1 MDVTASETKPKR
13 KRPWRIGGQNLF
25 SVSYCTVYHTI
36 SRKQARLAI
45 NGVIVK
51 IIGVIVTR

>member
-1 MDVTASETKPKR
+1 MDLTALETKPKR
-13 KRPWRIGGQNLF
+13 KRPWLVGGQNIF
-25 SVSYCTVYHTI
+25 SVSYSTVYDTI

-51 IIGVIVTR
+51 IIGVIVIR